1 MSALDISSDVKPFC
15 PAHHWR
21 MATDCLG
28 PDGTYVYRCNYDQ
41 CLVRYHAEEGYFES
55 GRIAGH
61 RAFLAN
67 VEAVACPRSHDH
79 QPRIV
84 SYGKDSTAD
93 QTEEW
98 RHWQCHSHGCNFT
111 YRQRLTSTAIPL
123 KRKEQV
129 TPDRALAVR
138 GTYTLATR

>member
-55 GRIAGH
+55 GRLAGH

-67 VEAVACPRSHDH
+67 TQKCLSGFLTANANRGGHPNQKPCCRS
-79 QPRIV
+79 
-84 SYGKDSTAD
+84 
-93 QTEEW
+93 
-98 RHWQCHSHGCNFT
+98 
-111 YRQRLTSTAIPL
+111 
-123 KRKEQV
+123 
-129 TPDRALAVR
+129 
-138 GTYTLATR
+138 